1 MLKLTMFEFVIRSIP
16 EVFVFMFAAY
26 AFSKTK
32 IDKKIYILSSLLLAV
47 AVFVIRALPINY
59 GVHTILNIS
68 FMTIISNSINKIEI
82 ISSVKAAIIM
92 AIILFASEGIN
103 VFILKLLLG
112 DRLTIILSNPILK
125 TIYGLPSLVILA
137 SIVIGYYIFLGKRN
151 KLRNGYY

>member
-68 FMTIISNSINKIEI
+68 FMTIISNSIPKIEI

-103 VFILKLLLG
+103 VFILKFLLG
-112 DRLTIILSNPILK
+112 DRLTMILSNPVLK
-125 TIYGLPSLVILA
+125 TIYGLPSLLILA

>member
-103 VFILKLLLG
+103 VFILKFLLG
-112 DRLTIILSNPILK
+112 DRLTMILSNPVLK
-125 TIYGLPSLVILA
+125 TIYGLPSLLILA
-137 SIVIGYYIFLGKRN
+137 SIRVNHIS
-151 KLRNGYY
+151 

>member
-103 VFILKLLLG
+103 VFILKFLLG
-112 DRLTIILSNPILK
+112 DRLTMILSNPVLK
-125 TIYGLPSLVILA
+125 TIYGLPSLLILA

>member
-68 FMTIISNSINKIEI
+68 FMTIISNSINKIVI

-103 VFILKLLLG
+103 VFILKFLLG
-112 DRLTIILSNPILK
+112 DRLTMILSNPVLK
-125 TIYGLPSLVILA
+125 TIYGLPSLLILA
-137 SIVIGYYIFLGKRN
+137 SIVIGYYIFLGR
-151 KLRNGYY
+151 LC

>member
-103 VFILKLLLG
+103 VFILKFLLG
-112 DRLTIILSNPILK
+112 DRLTMILSNPVLK
-125 TIYGLPSLVILA
+125 KFMDCHHY
-137 SIVIGYYIFLGKRN
+137 
-151 KLRNGYY
+151 

>member
-26 AFSKTK
+26 AFSKTR

-103 VFILKLLLG
+103 VFILKFLLG
-112 DRLTIILSNPILK
+112 DRLTMILSNPVLK

>member
-26 AFSKTK
+26 AFSKTR

-103 VFILKLLLG
+103 VFILKFLLG
-112 DRLTIILSNPILK
+112 DRLTMILSNPVLK
-125 TIYGLPSLVILA
+125 TIYGLPSLLILA

>member
-103 VFILKLLLG
+103 VFILNFLLV
-112 DRLTIILSNPILK
+112 DRLTMILSNPVLK
-125 TIYGLPSLVILA
+125 TIYGLPSLLILA

>member
-1 MLKLTMFEFVIRSIP
+1 
-16 EVFVFMFAAY
+16 MFAAY

-103 VFILKLLLG
+103 VFILKFLLG
-112 DRLTIILSNPILK
+112 DRLTMILSNPVLK
-125 TIYGLPSLVILA
+125 TIYGLPSLLILA

>member
-103 VFILKLLLG
+103 VFILKFLLG
-112 DRLTIILSNPILK
+112 DRLTMILSNPVLK
-125 TIYGLPSLVILA
+125 TIYGLLSLLILA

>member
-68 FMTIISNSINKIEI
+68 FNSINKIEI

-103 VFILKLLLG
+103 VFILKFLLG
-112 DRLTIILSNPILK
+112 DRLTMILSNPVLK
-125 TIYGLPSLVILA
+125 TIYGLPSLLILA

>member
-103 VFILKLLLG
+103 VFILKFLLG
-112 DRLTIILSNPILK
+112 DRLTMILSNPVLK
-125 TIYGLPSLVILA
+125 TIYGLPSLLILA

-151 KLRNGYY
+151 KLRNGSY

>member
-125 TIYGLPSLVILA
+125 TIYGLPSLLILA

>member
-26 AFSKTK
+26 AFSKTR

>member
-103 VFILKLLLG
+103 VFILKFLLG
-112 DRLTIILSNPILK
+112 DRLTMILSNPVLK
-125 TIYGLPSLVILA
+125 TIYGLPSLLILA

-151 KLRNGYY
+151 KLRNWYY

>member
-103 VFILKLLLG
+103 VFILKFLLG
-112 DRLTIILSNPILK
+112 DRLTMILSNPVLK
-125 TIYGLPSLVILA
+125 TIYGLPSLLILA
-137 SIVIGYYIFLGKRN
+137 SIVIGYYIFLGR
-151 KLRNGYY
+151 LC